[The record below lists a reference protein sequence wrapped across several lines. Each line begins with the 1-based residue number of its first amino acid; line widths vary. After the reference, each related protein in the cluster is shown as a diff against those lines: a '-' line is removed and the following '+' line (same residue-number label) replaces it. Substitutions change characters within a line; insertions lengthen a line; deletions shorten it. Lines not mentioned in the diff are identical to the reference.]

1 LITLPT
7 LPTFTSAAH
16 MILTSDLTGLLPAR
30 YAAQVAALSGARV
43 FPVPADL
50 PRLPIQQ
57 GWHVRH
63 DTDPAHHWLR
73 VQLRHVVGL
82 G

>member
-1 LITLPT
+1 
-7 LPTFTSAAH
+7 

-30 YAAQVAALSGARV
+30 YATQVAALSGARA

-50 PRLPIQQ
+50 PGLTIAQA
-57 GWHVRH
+57 WHVRH
-63 DTDPAHHWLR
+63 DIDPAHQWLR
-73 VQLRHVVGL
+73 AQLQQVATG